1 VSDKKYIPIDQC
13 VDRGVYRIKSRNLS
27 MGVYRAEVQGF
38 IGIRLKFDDRYLFT
52 EYHYDTGAPFGTVKP
67 KEQIGMLPDNI
78 DCRELAKH
86 EFGDSFGLDPE
97 TKKERA
103 IVRRDLAEN
112 EKPHGGRKGFVDE
125 WADTH
130 ERTSDNL
137 FPYVKENKELFAF
150 LESLEKTLCQ

>member
-1 VSDKKYIPIDQC
+1 MIKREYISLEEC
-13 VDRGVYRIKSRNLS
+13 VDRGVYSIKSRNLS
-27 MGVYRAEVQGF
+27 VGVYRAEVQGF
-38 IGIRLKFDDRYLFT
+38 IGIRLKFNDRFLFT
-52 EYHYDTGAPFGTVKP
+52 EYHYDTGAPYGTVWP

-78 DCRELAKH
+78 DCRELEKH

-125 WADTH
+125 WADTR
-130 ERTSDNL
+130 ERTPENL
-137 FPYVKENKELFAF
+137 FPYVKQNQELFDFLDNLEKEL
-150 LESLEKTLCQ
+150 T